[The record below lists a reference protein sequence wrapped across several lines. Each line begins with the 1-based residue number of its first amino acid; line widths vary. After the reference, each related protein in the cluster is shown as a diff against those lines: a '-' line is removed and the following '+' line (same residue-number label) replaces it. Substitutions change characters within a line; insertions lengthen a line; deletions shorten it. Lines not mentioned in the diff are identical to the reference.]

1 MVLSIVFTESRY
13 LPIHPCLEPIVLFE
27 MQCRT
32 LIAFVVSCRTQIYQ
46 MARGIRLT
54 RFRFEVTLSVSAA
67 PVPDSSKGLHI
78 LDRDSNKGLHILD
91 RTPELADL
99 EVARAPE
106 PEPGCK
112 ITPRATSSAH
122 TSPASPHSSPFL
134 VRPYPHSQAP
144 AFIRVRISP
153 PTRRFPRSQTSHPVA
168 ALEDFTRAA
177 ISRADTRTSTFTYPS
192 RLPLDGPDEVEGFY
206 SLCPDALEP
215 FPRAVMYPYF
225 AIASSRCCIP

>member
-27 MQCRT
+27 MQCRNF
-32 LIAFVVSCRTQIYQ
+32 IAFVVAC
-46 MARGIRLT
+46 L
-54 RFRFEVTLSVSAA
+54 TLSVSAA

-78 LDRDSNKGLHILD
+78 VDRDSSKGLHILD

-112 ITPRATSSAH
+112 I
-122 TSPASPHSSPFL
+122 
-134 VRPYPHSQAP
+134 QAP

-153 PTRRFPRSQTSHPVA
+153 PTRRFPRSQTSHP

-177 ISRADTRTSTFTYPS
+177 ISRADTRTSTFACPS
-192 RLPLDGPDEVEGFY
+192 RLPLDGSDEVKGFY
-206 SLCPDALEP
+206 SL
-215 FPRAVMYPYF
+215 
-225 AIASSRCCIP
+225 